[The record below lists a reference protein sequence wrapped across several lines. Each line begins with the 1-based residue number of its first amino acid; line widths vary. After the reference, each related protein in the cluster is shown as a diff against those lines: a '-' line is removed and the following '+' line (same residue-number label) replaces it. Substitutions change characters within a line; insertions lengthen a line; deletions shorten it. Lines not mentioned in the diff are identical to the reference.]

1 MGDYGPTVPLD
12 HSTNVDQPSQPQPHH
27 PSNEISVLI
36 TGFGVSDLH
45 QQANRI

>member
-12 HSTNVDQPSQPQPHH
+12 HSTNVDQPSQPQPH

-45 QQANRI
+45 QQANHI